1 MKLAEKFENLAAFYE
16 QVKTIQAAVC
26 VRKGGIPIEGYAG
39 RFFAADVL
47 EMIISAPPS
56 AIDAKR
62 MEAYKKEFESVKDW
76 VTPPVKPIHEM
87 TLEEFEKVMNI

>member
-1 MKLAEKFENLAAFYE
+1 MKANEKFENLAAFYE
-16 QVKTIQAAVC
+16 QMKTVMAAVC
-26 VRKGGIPIEGYAG
+26 VKKGGIPTEGYVG

-47 EMIISAPPS
+47 EMIVNNPPP

-62 MEAYKKEFESVKDW
+62 MEAYKKEFESAREL
-76 VTPPVKPIHEM
+76 VTPPVKPMHQM